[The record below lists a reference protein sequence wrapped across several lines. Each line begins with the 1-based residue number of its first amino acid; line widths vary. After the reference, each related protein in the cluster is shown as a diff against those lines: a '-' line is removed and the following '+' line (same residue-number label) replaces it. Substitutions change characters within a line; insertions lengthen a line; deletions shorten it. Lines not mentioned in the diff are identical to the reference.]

1 MDENTRCVR
10 SMDVAHAVHK
20 FSFRFLTEQE
30 ALGLSVR
37 RITSTLAFDEL
48 GRPVPHGLYDPVLGP
63 TSFEDGLCIT
73 CGLGY
78 SSCPGHFGHIELPIP
93 LPNPL
98 VSTLVTNLLR
108 ASCWNCHC
116 LRLTESDLCLH
127 YARLLFED
135 AGLPHCGFA
144 VEAYRS
150 LRKKVSSK
158 IGKLK
163 PSATEAR
170 EFDLR
175 ANSNS
180 VISNWKAFLNGMPDP
195 LPQYLEGLDTRD
207 TEAIERSMLRAAK
220 NTWKRAKDSK
230 NLSRQR
236 SKGWKATEKAI
247 LQSSTKNT
255 CTSCSA
261 EPIVIRRTN
270 RGHLFIQRRKP
281 NHDLLLSPSDVEA
294 HIRGLWDAHSELFE
308 LLYGLRGRDVAPNEK
323 SPGHMRLFVRVV
335 LVPPSRFRP
344 TSIVGDMS
352 YAAEHPQ
359 NIFFQRILANTKV
372 IMEAQ
377 GRGLR
382 DEDDLSVSEDSDD
395 EKDEQPEKPK
405 PTKIDLAQAVSRI
418 QDTLAS
424 LYDNDGLGPEK
435 TTGIK
440 QQLETKQGLFR
451 QHMMGKRVDYSCRSV
466 IGPDVFLDTNEIG
479 IPLSFAKRLTIPE
492 PVIPSNLE
500 SMKQAVLNG
509 PEVYPG
515 AMAVEDWTASGERR
529 IVRIS
534 PSVPR
539 MRKSQASLLI
549 QNRVTNGVKRKR
561 APTSYLNQAD
571 NVGSTLQGGARLP
584 KVVHRH
590 LKTGDIV
597 LFNRQPTL
605 HRVSI
610 MAHKV
615 RVLPGDRTIRF
626 HYANCGSYNADFDGD
641 EMNVHV
647 PQDYISRAEAEEL
660 LLSSRHYIVPTSGAP
675 IRGLIQDHI
684 VAATLLSNRDTFM
697 DRQTFTQLLYSA
709 TERLMLRPERHDKTY
724 DIDEPAILK
733 PRPLWTGKQLISAVL
748 SIIRNGRQGFNLE
761 AKTKAQAN
769 IVGNEESNIVIR
781 DGYLLQGIVDK
792 SSLGSSTFGIVHA
805 VQEVYGCDASE
816 DLLSCM
822 SRLCLHFL
830 RIYGHSTG
838 IADLVLQK
846 EGDQERLKI
855 LHRSLDRV
863 AVSATNTVY
872 TAMNRRADMKEK
884 LAKNLTQAQ
893 LLVCEMIR
901 KDGLE
906 AEDRLDAAMKSG
918 LNNVSSSI
926 FKACVPG
933 TLTKPFPKNGFMLM
947 TSTGAKGGPVNAA
960 QISCLLGQTSL
971 EGKRVPRMGGRGA
984 TLPCFEPYEASPLA
998 GGFIASRFLTG
1009 ISPQEFFFHAMSGR
1023 EGLLD
1028 TSLKTANSGYLQRCL
1043 TKHLE
1048 GVRLHYD
1055 GTVRDSNQSV
1065 LQFVYGDD
1073 GIDPSKSLW
1082 LTKKVSWQVENMKCL
1097 TPAESKDEPTENGIN
1112 YYGNGDI
1119 SAVRTN
1125 HPTALDA
1132 VSPGFVSRH
1141 GAVSETYAL
1150 AIKDAIT
1157 RLGSRG
1163 GAVREFLER
1172 RYQEG
1177 AVEAGD
1183 SVGVLAAQGIGEPST
1198 QMTLNTFHHAGSS
1211 SAHVTLGIPR
1221 LRELLMKAT
1230 KYPKTPS
1237 MNLPV
1242 IGTNPKDSSM
1252 KLTRR
1257 LQLVRISDLLLRI
1270 EVHDK
1275 STRFASGITKW
1286 GVRTVTLKMHFP
1298 PEERYKDHLG
1308 FGFDKILHVMK
1319 DEYLSHLHE
1328 CFKKELI
1335 RISGGR
1341 KPGTRS
1347 AIGTYINAAV
1357 KPQSSTDKS
1366 ESNGPFYKEES
1377 EDESAGPV
1385 ASKMEDEEEL
1395 FARAEQEENAFATSS
1410 EDEDDSDSSDDE
1422 EDDLAKQRVSAA
1434 NDVDD
1439 ASLTARA
1446 KPKKRSRRPRNVQIK
1461 QPKSVLSGEE
1471 EDWIE
1476 CGGLGYQYSSV
1487 RGSDRNIVEFD
1498 WTFPMAFLGKLNI
1511 PAVMKESA
1519 KDVSLIEVEKITRC
1533 FVESTNNEHR
1543 VITEGSNIR
1552 EIHELGD
1559 GLVEFDR
1566 LETNDMYGILKVY
1579 GVEALRAALIN
1590 ELVKVFDVYGIPVN
1604 IRHLSLIA
1612 DYMTVN
1618 GSYRGFNRM
1627 TMDDTPGLFQRV
1639 TFETSMK
1646 FLKDATMNGM
1656 EEFVTNPSSA
1666 IALGQVYE
1674 GGTGGFQ
1681 LLHKVN

>member
-10 SMDVAHAVHK
+10 SMDVGHAVHK

-30 ALGLSVR
+30 ALSLSVR
-37 RITSTLAFDEL
+37 RITSTLSFDEL
-48 GRPVPHGLYDPVLGP
+48 GRPIPHGLYDPVLGP
-63 TSFEDGLCIT
+63 TSFEDGVCVT

-98 VSTLVTNLLR
+98 VSTLIMNLLR

-116 LRLTESDLCLH
+116 LRLTESDLCLY

-144 VEAYRS
+144 VEAYRY

-158 IGKLK
+158 VGTLK
-163 PSATEAR
+163 PSGTEAR
-170 EFDLR
+170 EVDLR
-175 ANSNS
+175 ANSKS

-207 TEAIERSMLRAAK
+207 TDAIERSMLRAAK
-220 NTWKRAKDSK
+220 STWKRAKDSK
-230 NLSRQR
+230 RLSRHR
-236 SKGWKATEKAI
+236 SKGWKATEGAI
-247 LQSSTKNT
+247 LRSSTKNE
-255 CTSCSA
+255 CFSCSA
-261 EPIVIRRTN
+261 PSIVIRRTD
-270 RGHLFIQRRKP
+270 RGHLFICRRKP
-281 NHDLLLSPSDVEA
+281 HQDLLLSPSDIEA
-294 HIRGLWDAHSELFE
+294 HIRGLWEAHSELFE
-308 LLYGLRGRDVAPNEK
+308 LLYGLRGRETMPNEK

-344 TSIVGDMS
+344 TSIIGDMS

-377 GRGLR
+377 GRWRG
-382 DEDDLSVSEDSDD
+382 DDDDPSESELSVGEEDN
-395 EKDEQPEKPK
+395 QPEKPK
-405 PTKIDLAQAVSRI
+405 PTKIDLAQAISRI
-418 QDTLAS
+418 QESLAS

-435 TTGIK
+435 ATGIK
-440 QQLETKQGLFR
+440 QQLETKRGLFR

-479 IPLSFAKRLTIPE
+479 IPLSFAKRLTVPE
-492 PVIPSNLE
+492 PVIPSNLD

-509 PEVYPG
+509 PNVYPG
-515 AMAVEDWTASGERR
+515 AMAVEDWTVSGERR
-529 IVRIS
+529 VVRIS
-534 PSVPR
+534 PSVTR

-549 QNRVTNGVKRKR
+549 QNRITNGVKRRR
-561 APTSYLNQAD
+561 ASIPYLNEAD
-571 NVGSTLQGGARLP
+571 NLSNTVQGGTTLP

-605 HRVSI
+605 HRVSM
-610 MAHKV
+610 MAHRV
-615 RVLPGDRTIRF
+615 RVLSGDRTIRF

-697 DRQTFTQLLYSA
+697 DRQTFMQLLYSA
-709 TERLMLRPERHDKTY
+709 TERLMLRPGRHDKTY
-724 DIDEPAILK
+724 DIDEPSILK

-761 AKTKAQAN
+761 AKTKAKSN
-769 IVGNEESNIVIR
+769 IIGDEESKIIIR

-805 VQEVYGCDASE
+805 VQEIYGCDASD

-830 RIYGHSTG
+830 RSHGHSTG
-838 IADLVLQK
+838 IGDLVLRK
-846 EGDQERLKI
+846 KGDQKRLKI
-855 LHRSLDRV
+855 LHRTLDQIS
-863 AVSATNTVY
+863 VSATNTVY
-872 TAMNRRADMKEK
+872 SAMNKRADMKEK
-884 LAKNLTQAQ
+884 LAKNLSEAQ
-893 LLVCEMIR
+893 LLMSEMIR

-906 AEDRLDAAMKSG
+906 AEDRLNTAMKSS
-918 LNNVSSSI
+918 LNNMSSRI
-926 FKACVPG
+926 FEACVPAS
-933 TLTKPFPKNGFMLM
+933 LMKSFPKNGFMLM

-971 EGKRVPRMGGRGA
+971 EGKRVPRMGGSGA
-984 TLPCFEPYEASPLA
+984 TLPCFAPYDASPLA

-1043 TKHLE
+1043 IKHLE

-1055 GTVRDSNQSV
+1055 GTVRDSNQAV

-1082 LTKKVSWQVENMKCL
+1082 LTKKVGWQVENMKCL
-1097 TPAESKDEPTENGIN
+1097 TRAESEEKSADKRGR

-1119 SAVRTN
+1119 STVRSN
-1125 HPTALDA
+1125 HSAGQKA
-1132 VSPGFVSRH
+1132 ASPGSATRH
-1141 GAVSETYAL
+1141 DLISETYAL
-1150 AIKDAIT
+1150 AIEDAVK
-1157 RLGSRG
+1157 RFGSRD
-1163 GAVREFLER
+1163 GAVRNFLES
-1172 RYQEG
+1172 RYKEG
-1177 AVEAGD
+1177 AIEAGD

-1221 LRELLMKAT
+1221 LRELLMTAS

-1237 MNLPV
+1237 MTLPI
-1242 IGTNPKDSSM
+1242 IGSNTQGNAL
-1252 KLTRR
+1252 KLTKKLR
-1257 LQLVRISDLLLRI
+1257 LVRVSDLLLKI
-1270 EVHDK
+1270 EAHDK
-1275 STRFASGITKW
+1275 STRFSSGLAKW
-1286 GVRTVTLKMHFP
+1286 AMRTVTLKMHFP

-1308 FGFDKILHVMK
+1308 YGFENILNVVE
-1319 DEYLSHLHE
+1319 DEYLSDLHL
-1328 CFKKELI
+1328 CFNKELI
-1335 RISGGR
+1335 KISGGK
-1341 KPGTRS
+1341 KPGKRS
-1347 AIGTYINAAV
+1347 AIGAYLEVAV
-1357 KPQSSTDKS
+1357 KPKSRSDKS
-1366 ESNGPFYKEES
+1366 PLNGSFYKEES
-1377 EDESAGPV
+1377 EEESAHEV
-1385 ASKMEDEEEL
+1385 ARKTEDEEERL
-1395 FARAEQEENAFATSS
+1395 VHAEEEENALAT
-1410 EDEDDSDSSDDE
+1410 SSDDE
-1422 EDDLAKQRVSAA
+1422 DNSAKSDGEEGGLAQEGINGA
-1434 NDVDD
+1434 DHVDD
-1439 ASLTARA
+1439 ASLKVRTR
-1446 KPKKRSRRPRNVQIK
+1446 PKKRDQKRNHVPEKRSKNI
-1461 QPKSVLSGEE
+1461 LSDD
-1471 EDWIE
+1471 EDDGIE
-1476 CGGLGYQYSSV
+1476 YGGLGYQYSSV
-1487 RGSDRNIVEFD
+1487 KGSNGNIVEFD
-1498 WTFPMAFLGKLNI
+1498 WAFPMAFVGKLNI

-1519 KDVSLIEVEKITRC
+1519 KGVCLTKVEKITRC
-1533 FVESTNNEHR
+1533 FVEYKDNEHR

-1552 EIHELGD
+1552 EMHDLGD
-1559 GLVEFDR
+1559 GLVELDR

-1579 GVEALRAALIN
+1579 GVEALRAALIK
-1590 ELVKVFDVYGIPVN
+1590 EFGKVFDAYGIPVN

-1618 GSYRGFNRM
+1618 GSYRAFSRT
-1627 TMDDTPGLFQRV
+1627 TMHETPGLFQRM

-1646 FLKDATMNGM
+1646 FLKDAIMSGM
-1656 EEFVTNPSSA
+1656 EEFATNPSSA
-1666 IALGQVYE
+1666 TALGQVYE

-1681 LLHKVN
+1681 LLHTAK